1 MNELF
6 HRLAADWPERHAP
19 AKNDFATDAKSLRAW
34 LSHLPLAN
42 PQATM
47 RQLLDALMLMNRL
60 RIDPQQRLDAL
71 EILRGPVEQ
80 VVGSLDRQVLIESFP
95 LPPAK
100 LQLARSIQD
109 FERELAQGYGQALFD
124 FCAPA
129 GKVPF
134 LKGKSVALAAV
145 RALQHMGSLLAKS
158 YVLYHTPPV
167 GVWQRIHDCYV
178 IAATLRI
185 DDKPVTDPL
194 LGGSELSAGQ
204 AYAHALLLALCNPYR
219 YTQREMGDLFALTRA
234 WAPFCR
240 VGGAR
245 AGGGAF
251 AVHIELDQ
259 GPGYVPE
266 EREAAAEGLL
276 AFDPQPVHATVDAH
290 LRLLPPGADIV
301 SFRLKGGPPVQARR
315 HFVERLMR
323 SWAGSAER
331 GHARLAAGHALDTVI
346 GLHGLHYVLA
356 GNEDFDAFLRRVRGQ
371 AISLSERDS
380 VAPWASQS
388 TEARPTVQRAKV
400 LDQSLG
406 GYRLVWEK
414 GDVARAKVG
423 ELVGLAPVVDED
435 EPQDWMVGVIRWIR
449 VDDDDAVDAGV
460 ELLARRAQ
468 PVGLSSFDAGG
479 QVRAAMRG
487 ILLLDQDGE
496 HALTVLAPHL
506 FDRNAHELELTRPAD
521 PLDWEGQAS
530 VARLGDVSV
539 VDASN
544 AYQRV
549 LIGRAPTPEELAEAE
564 AAEDEHQAE
573 PADGTGG

>member
-6 HRLAADWPERHAP
+6 QRLAADWPERHAP
-19 AKNDFATDAKSLRAW
+19 GKSDFATDAKSLRAW

-47 RQLLDALMLMNRL
+47 RQLLDALMVMNRL
-60 RIDPQQRLDAL
+60 RVDAQQRLDAL
-71 EILRGPVEQ
+71 ELLRGPVEQ
-80 VVGSLDRQVLIESFP
+80 VVGSLDRQVLVESFP

-100 LQLARSIQD
+100 LTLARSIQD
-109 FERELAQGYGQALFD
+109 FERELATGYVQTLAD
-124 FCAPA
+124 FCLPA

-134 LKGKSVALAAV
+134 LKGKLVALAAT
-145 RALQHMGSLLAKS
+145 RALQHLGQLLAKS
-158 YVLYHTPPV
+158 YVLYHTPPA
-167 GVWQRIHDCYV
+167 GVWQRIHDV
-178 IAATLRI
+178 HGLAQALRI
-185 DDKPVTDPL
+185 DDKATADPL
-194 LGGSELSAGQ
+194 LGGSELTPGQ

-240 VGGAR
+240 IGGAR
-245 AGGGAF
+245 GGAAF
-251 AVHIELDQ
+251 AVHAERDQ

-266 EREAAAEGLL
+266 EREAATEGML
-276 AFDPQPVHATVDAH
+276 AFDPQPVQAVVDAQ
-290 LRLLPPGADIV
+290 LRILPTGADVV

-315 HFVERLMR
+315 HFVERLLR

-331 GHARLAAGHALDTVI
+331 GHARLSAGHVLDSVI
-346 GLHGLHYVLA
+346 GLHGLHYVLS

-380 VAPWASQS
+380 VAPWANPSS
-388 TEARPTVQRAKV
+388 EARPTVQRARV

-414 GDVARAKVG
+414 GDIARAKVG
-423 ELVGLAPVVDED
+423 ELVGLAPAVDDD

-449 VDDDDAVDAGV
+449 VDDDDALDAGV

-468 PVGLSSFDAGG
+468 PVGVASFDATGH
-479 QVRAAMRG
+479 VRAAMRG

-496 HALTVLAPHL
+496 QAMTVLAPHL

-521 PLDWEGQAS
+521 PLDWQSQAS
-530 VARLGDVSV
+530 VARLGEVSV

-549 LIGRAPTPEELAEAE
+549 LIGRAPTPEELSEAA
-564 AAEDEHQAE
+564 AAEDEHRAE
-573 PADGTGG
+573 AADGTGG